1 MMVQL
6 GIEGYYVMRRSRAL
20 IAAMFLLSLAVTA
33 CGSSEKTS
41 DISEDQ
47 MNHYA
52 GIAEHDHPTNSTSAT
67 PQSATPNPAKKQ

>member
-1 MMVQL
+1 
-6 GIEGYYVMRRSRAL
+6 MRRSRA
-20 IAAMFLLSLAVTA
+20 IITAMFLLPLAVTA
-33 CGSSEKTS
+33 CGSSEETS

-52 GIAEHDHPTNSTSAT
+52 GIPEHDHPTNSTNAT

>member
-1 MMVQL
+1 
-6 GIEGYYVMRRSRAL
+6 
-20 IAAMFLLSLAVTA
+20 MFLLPLAVTA
-33 CGSSEKTS
+33 CGSSEETS

-52 GIAEHDHPTNSTSAT
+52 GIPEHDHPTNSTNAT

>member
-1 MMVQL
+1 MGSVL
-6 GIEGYYVMRRSRAL
+6 IEGYSAMRRSKVII
-20 IAAMFLLSLAVTA
+20 IAMLLLPLAVTA
-33 CGSSEKTS
+33 CGSSEETT